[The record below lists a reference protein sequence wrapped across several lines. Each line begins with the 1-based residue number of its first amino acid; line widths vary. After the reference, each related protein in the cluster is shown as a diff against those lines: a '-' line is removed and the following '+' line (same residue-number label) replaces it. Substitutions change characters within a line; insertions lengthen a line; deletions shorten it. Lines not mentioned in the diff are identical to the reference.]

1 MQKIFRRFSSKPD
14 PYIYYD
20 KGRSTGPSFINLKHA

>member
-1 MQKIFRRFSSKPD
+1 MHKLFRRFSSKPD

-20 KGRSTGPSFINLKHA
+20 KGRSTGPDFTNHKHA